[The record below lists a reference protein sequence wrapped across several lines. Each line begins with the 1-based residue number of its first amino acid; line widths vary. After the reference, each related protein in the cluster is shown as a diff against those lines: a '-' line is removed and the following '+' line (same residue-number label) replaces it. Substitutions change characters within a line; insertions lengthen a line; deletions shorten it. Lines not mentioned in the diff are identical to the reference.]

1 MRTWLA
7 GGSHGCLVR
16 PGGVAGGWPWL
27 VVVGVDVDDCR
38 FPLPGCAVDGLDAGA
53 AVGVGVTGAPGALV
67 GEPDAAAGVV
77 APVERAGVAD
87 GVAGGSARAGSL
99 LGRCTG
105 GVTPGSGT
113 PESRPTTTAPTM
125 PSTPTVV
132 LRTAVA
138 ASRVRRPD
146 SSVNTDARRECL
158 PTVVPRSQ
166 SPPGADLVRLQA
178 CGRGHDRASVPPSS
192 AQRLGRAGRSRG
204 QRVLRAPKRRRTV
217 SSVAPRRG
225 RGPARPGTT
234 TIRGTRPAG
243 S

>member
-7 GGSHGCLVR
+7 GRTHGCLVR

-27 VVVGVDVDDCR
+27 VVVGVDVDDCW
-38 FPLPGCAVDGLDAGA
+38 FPLPGRALVDGLDAGT
-53 AVGVGVTGAPGALV
+53 VGVGVTGAPGALV
-67 GEPDAAAGVV
+67 GEPDAPTGVV
-77 APVERAGVAD
+77 ASVARAGVAD

-146 SSVNTDARRECL
+146 SSVNTDVRRACL
-158 PTVVPRSQ
+158 PTIVPRSQ
-166 SPPGADLVRLQA
+166 SPPGADVQRVQAAAQPGSRVPAVTTSLRRQAPGWHCLRRDGDLDPARDARL
-178 CGRGHDRASVPPSS
+178 RRPLRAR
-192 AQRLGRAGRSRG
+192 RLLAGRHGMAAIS
-204 QRVLRAPKRRRTV
+204 RRR
-217 SSVAPRRG
+217 PR
-225 RGPARPGTT
+225 
-234 TIRGTRPAG
+234 
-243 S
+243 